1 MITPQK
7 NYGKGHS
14 ISKKGNTS
22 MQDIYK
28 QRSNWKIVLAATGG
42 LVLVVTIWYSNF
54 LASSL
59 MRNEEKIAKIYTS
72 IIEFNLNNPNPDVVV
87 DIILDVQKAFPL
99 PTIIEYDG
107 GVSEA
112 WNFTGNEQPILD
124 ENFINK
130 KKSEFLA
137 SGKQPIVGESSGMK
151 VYYFNSSLVT
161 YIKYYPL
168 VQILLI
174 GSYIALAYF
183 LFSSSRKAEQ
193 NRVWAGMAKET
204 AHQLGTPISAIL
216 GWLAHL
222 RDTFEGQAEHLEV
235 FDELEK
241 DIDRLNLVADRFS
254 KIGSTPELIA
264 VDLSE
269 GIEDVLVYMK
279 RRAPRK
285 VSFDITDSGIMNYK
299 VMINK
304 HLFDWV
310 VENLIR
316 NALDSMDGKGVIS
329 TYVYKE
335 DNQICLDVKDT
346 GKGISSSKF
355 KTIFQPGY
363 STKQRGW
370 GLGLSLAKR
379 IIEEYHKG
387 KIFVKSSRVDEG
399 TTFSIRLPAVD
410 S

>member
-1 MITPQK
+1 
-7 NYGKGHS
+7 
-14 ISKKGNTS
+14 

-42 LVLVVTIWYSNF
+42 LVLIVTMWYSNF
-54 LASSL
+54 LANSL
-59 MRNEEKIAKIYTS
+59 MQNEEKIAKIYTS
-72 IIEFNLNNPNPDVVV
+72 ILEFNLNNSNPDVVV
-87 DIILDVQKAFPL
+87 DIFLDVQREFPL
-99 PTIIEYDG
+99 PAIIEHEG
-107 GVSEA
+107 GNSEA
-112 WNFTGNEQPILD
+112 WNFTDDDKPILD
-124 ENFINK
+124 VKFIEK
-130 KKSEFLA
+130 KKKEFLA
-137 SGKQPIVGESSGMK
+137 SGKEPIVGESSGMK

-161 YIKYYPL
+161 YIKYYPI

-216 GWLAHL
+216 GWIEHL
-222 RDTFEGQAEHLEV
+222 RDTFEGQPEHLEV

-254 KIGSTPELIA
+254 KIGSTPELKVA
-264 VDLSE
+264 NLSQS
-269 GIEDVLVYMK
+269 IEDVLEYMK

-285 VSFDITDSGIMNYK
+285 VSFDIANSGAENYK

-329 TYVYKE
+329 TYVYVE

-346 GKGISSSKF
+346 GKGIPSSKY

-379 IIEEYHKG
+379 IIEEYHNG
-387 KIFVKSSRVDEG
+387 KIFVKASKSDEG
-399 TTFSIRLPAVD
+399 TTFSIRLPKVD

>member
-1 MITPQK
+1 
-7 NYGKGHS
+7 
-14 ISKKGNTS
+14 

-42 LVLVVTIWYSNF
+42 LVLVVTIWYSNY
-54 LASSL
+54 LANSL

-72 IIEFNLNNPNPDVVV
+72 IIEFNLNNSNPDVVV
-87 DIILDVQKAFPL
+87 DIFLDVQREFPL
-99 PTIIEYDG
+99 PAIIETDG

-112 WNFTGNEQPILD
+112 WNFTDEDKPIVD
-124 ENFINK
+124 ENFIK
-130 KKSEFLA
+130 KKKAEFLE
-137 SGKQPIVGESSGMK
+137 SGKQPIIGKSSGMK

-222 RDTFEGQAEHLEV
+222 RDTFEGQPEHLEV

-254 KIGSTPELIA
+254 KIGSTPELK
-264 VDLSE
+264 VTNLSE
-269 GIEDVLVYMK
+269 SIEDVLVYMK

-285 VSFDITDSGIMNYK
+285 VSFNIADSGLQGYK
-299 VMINK
+299 VKINK

-316 NALDSMDGKGVIS
+316 NALDSMDGKGIIS
-329 TYVYKE
+329 TYVYQE
-335 DNQICLDVKDT
+335 ENMVCLDVKDT
-346 GKGISSSKF
+346 GKGISSSKY
-355 KTIFQPGY
+355 KTVFQPGY

-379 IIEEYHKG
+379 IIEEYHNG
-387 KIFVKSSRVDEG
+387 KIFVKASKMDEG
-399 TTFSIRLPAVD
+399 TTFSIKLPKID